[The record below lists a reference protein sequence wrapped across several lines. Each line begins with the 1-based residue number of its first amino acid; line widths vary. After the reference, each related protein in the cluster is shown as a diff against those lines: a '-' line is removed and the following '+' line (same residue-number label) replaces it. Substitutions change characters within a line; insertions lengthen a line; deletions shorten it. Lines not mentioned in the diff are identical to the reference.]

1 MPSCLIEELART
13 LDALEVPLDQDTLAG
28 SAEVTTLL
36 DALTLVP
43 DPRRRQGCRYSFT
56 GLLSVTAA
64 AVMCGARS
72 PRSCAGHAAPL
83 PPCSAPWGW
92 PTGQR
97 AECRPPPPSAEP

>member
-1 MPSCLIEELART
+1 MPSCLIKDLARA

-56 GLLSVTAA
+56 GLLSVTAT
-64 AVMCGARS
+64 AVICGAGS
-72 PRSCAGHAAPL
+72 LAGHKNIAAANDYYRDH
-83 PPCSAPWGW
+83 SADVLHLFGL
-92 PTGQR
+92 TT
-97 AECRPPPPSAEP
+97 